1 MATYKV
7 KYATR
12 NKLAR
17 ALQQEVRRLGLID
30 TGALYDSL
38 RISAMTGEEL
48 NKIDI
53 TIVALY
59 YYLFQDKGAILWNG
73 GFIEPQNITELWLAA
88 PRVQAVIAEIAA
100 DYIQWQF
107 QNYPLLQMA
116 KILNNPTV
124 RVGFDLYG
132 DPSGKW
138 NLKIAPATY

>member
-59 YYLFQDKGAILWNG
+59 YYLFQDKGAILWNK

-107 QNYPLLQMA
+107 QTYPLLQMA
-116 KILNNPTV
+116 KILNNPIV

-132 DPSGKW
+132 DPSGEW
-138 NLKIAPATY
+138 NLKIAPTTY